1 MKEYFTQ
8 NSMKPGMTTDA
19 LNSAI
24 DNSSSILVS
33 TYWPYYSEMEYKE
46 NYRRVMAA

>member
-8 NSMKPGMTTDA
+8 NSMKPRMMADA

-24 DNSSSILVS
+24 HKSSSN
-33 TYWPYYSEMEYKE
+33 E
-46 NYRRVMAA
+46 N